1 MLQMQYFM
9 LRRGKIMTQHHF
21 LWDLTPRVS
30 EGWGDEVI
38 FLQTVHPSLAS
49 NRALGTVSTF

>member
-1 MLQMQYFM
+1 MQYFM

-21 LWDLTPRVS
+21 LWDLTPRGS

-38 FLQTVHPSLAS
+38 FLQTVHPSSAS

>member
-9 LRRGKIMTQHHF
+9 LRCGKIMTQNHF
-21 LWDLTPRVS
+21 SWDLTPWGR

-38 FLQTVHPSLAS
+38 FLQTVHPSSAS
-49 NRALGTVSTF
+49 NRASGAISTF

>member
-21 LWDLTPRVS
+21 LWDLTPRGS

-38 FLQTVHPSLAS
+38 FLQTVHPSSAS